1 MTFTSTLFL
10 RFPSNSPARRTE
22 SEYLEEEIPGVTAAG
37 IIRKR
42 RSALAFDCRTLLSSE
57 FFFAMLDKTLPRA
70 RSAPFDL
77 VAEESRV
84 HLFLF
89 VHRVQGVEPGLYFLV
104 RNAGDLEELQRVC
117 SPSFLWQRVPAA
129 GPLPLFLLMEGRCQS
144 EAALAGC
151 GQEIAGD
158 GAFSMAMVARFRSV
172 LEAAPWRYRH
182 LHWEA
187 GMIGQVLYLEAEAHG
202 MRGTG
207 MGCFFDDVTH
217 NLLGL
222 SGDAFQDLYHFTIGK
237 AVDDPRLITLPP
249 YSHLRH
255 PG

>member
-104 RNAGDLEELQRVC
+104 RNTGDLEELQREC
-117 SPSFLWQRVPAA
+117 SPRFLWQRVPAA
-129 GPLPLFLLMEGRCQS
+129 GPLPLFLLMEGECQS

-158 GAFSMAMVARFRSV
+158 GASPLLPPAASMKLLSAVRAEIGPLPV
-172 LEAAPWRYRH
+172 
-182 LHWEA
+182 
-187 GMIGQVLYLEAEAHG
+187 GIGQGVGEVHDTAWVRAMIETEG
-202 MRGTG
+202 MPHLVNPFRNHTPPEELIVHW
-207 MGCFFDDVTH
+207 MAIE
-217 NLLGL
+217 LL
-222 SGDAFQDLYHFTIGK
+222 SQPGD
-237 AVDDPRLITLPP
+237 
-249 YSHLRH
+249 
-255 PG
+255 